1 LAEVFGQLAMTLP
14 TLCRQDDDF
23 ASSVELLAQMR
34 DGRRVATPHRRL
46 AVGFCVLLT
55 SVGAIQSAQGVSQF
69 KPSVGVKITGPVSN
83 SSLSTVVE
91 GTKPVGAT
99 VRQPEWLTVVN
110 LYRATAGLSPVVEDP
125 VASSGAKAHS
135 NYLVKNRT
143 VGHTETVGAQG
154 YSLAGVR
161 SGATGNVASGTGQV
175 ADERLTI
182 EGWMTAPFH
191 ALSLLDR
198 AATAYGY
205 GVVGDG
211 KYWAS
216 SLSVA
221 WNTYR
226 DPTETTEVANKRV
239 FGPRVAALFNARPE
253 LAKKA
258 YRAELRG
265 NLAIIAIDGRRFSV
279 TGSDVP
285 VVKELLANEPDFPT
299 VVWPGDGSAVPLVRF
314 AGVESPDPLTSCP
327 GWTALSGLPLLIHR
341 PKPTEVISATLT
353 DGNRPGPKLCSL
365 TALTY
370 VNPKPLDQAQGRAL
384 LLPGNAILLPKAPLV
399 AGHLYRVQV
408 VLADGEHLD
417 WHFAA
422 TTDGAIKPPLGHVLR
437 GTQTP
442 GRPSQVPGVR
452 R

>member
-1 LAEVFGQLAMTLP
+1 LAATLS
-14 TLCRQDDDF
+14 TVRWQDDNTVC
-23 ASSVELLAQMR
+23 SVELLSQMR
-34 DGRRVATPHRRL
+34 DGGRVATPHRRL
-46 AVGFCVLLT
+46 AFGICLVVVSAT
-55 SVGAIQSAQGVSQF
+55 PMQRAQGANQV
-69 KPSVGVKITGPVSN
+69 KPSIGAKTTSPVSK
-83 SSLSTVVE
+83 STLSPISIAA
-91 GTKPVGAT
+91 KPIDET
-99 VRQPEWLTVVN
+99 VRQPEWLSVVN
-110 LYRATAGLSPVVEDP
+110 LYRATAGLAPVVEDP

-135 NYLVKNRT
+135 NYLVKNQT
-143 VGHTETVGAQG
+143 VGHTETFGAVG

-198 AATAYGY
+198 AAIAYGY

-211 KYWAS
+211 NYWAS

-226 DPTETTEVANKRV
+226 DPAESAEVANKRV
-239 FGPRVAALFNARPE
+239 FGPRVATLFNSRPE
-253 LAKKA
+253 LSKKA

-279 TGSDVP
+279 TGSNVP
-285 VVKELLANEPDFPT
+285 VVKELLPNEPDFPT
-299 VVWPGDGSAVPLVRF
+299 VLWPGDGSAVPLVRF

-341 PKPTEVISATLT
+341 SKPTEVVSATLT
-353 DGNRPGPKLCSL
+353 DGNRPGPKICAL

-370 VNPKPLDQAQGRAL
+370 VNPNPVDQAQGRAL
-384 LLPGNAILLPKAPLV
+384 LQHGDAILLPKAPLV

-408 VLADGEHLD
+408 VLADGERLD
-417 WHFAA
+417 WHFAV
-422 TTDGAIKPPLGHVLR
+422 TTDGAIKPPLGHILR

-442 GRPSQVPGVR
+442 GRPSQGPRGP
-452 R
+452 